1 MPRETLDFYKTIYF
15 LGGEKMYKYDEEYQ
29 KVVQTSKDILDGA
42 KAQYESMAKKYNEET
57 LQAEAGALLRRTN
70 EDLLSIK
77 RTFIKEA
84 QEGLQTNKNT
94 ILERRD
100 IAQQSKTVQD
110 KILQELEKAN
120 TIQQLESQ
128 LILATTTG
136 ELLDILNNITDPT
149 VFEVVKGKAY
159 TLVDKQGKTL
169 IKNKKYVDPQLSI
182 IDQAILEIQY
192 MDRDFLSPILPMGV
206 DSVETFVTGVDMS
219 NFFFGGVK

>member
-1 MPRETLDFYKTIYF
+1 MEYNYN
-15 LGGEKMYKYDEEYQ
+15 EEYN
-29 KVVQTSKDILDGA
+29 KVVQTSKDILDSA
-42 KAQYESMAKKYNEET
+42 RKQYEDMAKKYNEET

-84 QEGLQTNKNT
+84 QEGLEANKNT

-120 TIQQLESQ
+120 TIKQLESQ

-149 VFEVVKGKAY
+149 VFNVVKGKAY
-159 TLVDKQGKTL
+159 TLVDKEGKTL
-169 IKNKKYVDPQLSI
+169 IKNKKYVDPQLST
-182 IDQAILEIQY
+182 IDQAMAQVQY

>member
-1 MPRETLDFYKTIYF
+1 
-15 LGGEKMYKYDEEYQ
+15 MYKYEEEYQ
-29 KVVQTSKDILDGA
+29 KVVQTSKDILNSA

-57 LQAEAGALLRRTN
+57 LQVEGGALLRRTN

-77 RTFIKEA
+77 RTFIAEA

-120 TIQQLESQ
+120 TIKQLESQ
-128 LILATTTG
+128 LILASTTG

-149 VFEVVKGKAY
+149 VFAVIQAIAY
-159 TLVDKQGKTL
+159 TLVDKEGKGL
-169 IKNKKYVDPQLSI
+169 IKNKKYVDPQLSTI
-182 IDQAILEIQY
+182 EQAMAQVQY
-192 MDRDFLSPILPMGV
+192 MDSDFLSPILPMGV
-206 DSVETFVTGVDMS
+206 DSVESYVTGANISDYY
-219 NFFFGGVK
+219 FGKGGNK